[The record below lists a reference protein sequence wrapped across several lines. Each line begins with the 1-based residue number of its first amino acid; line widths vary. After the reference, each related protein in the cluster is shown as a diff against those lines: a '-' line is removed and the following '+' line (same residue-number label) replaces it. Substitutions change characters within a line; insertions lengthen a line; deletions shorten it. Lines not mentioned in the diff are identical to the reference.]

1 MEFLS
6 RFKYPLVLI
15 MAAACAVGAV
25 FLTKHYFEAKERE
38 LRDRIRQES
47 QLTDVVVASRDLQP
61 GARVDLKSMKI
72 KSIPFEFV
80 PDGAVTPDQYSSVE
94 FKFLSDPVSMGKPL
108 LRHFVEGIS
117 RVEKF
122 SDVLAIGERAITLE
136 VDGASSVEH
145 MIEAGDYIDL
155 AVRKNR
161 GVDFSLLLERVKVL
175 STGNFTVAD
184 PKAPNMYKSA
194 QYGTITLGVDGAY
207 VQDIFEAESSGSLV
221 FLLRNEKD
229 EGRAS
234 YEMTQQSLSEVVVYS
249 GGDLEGGILKAK
261 TELVQK
267 SIGLEPHKNVIR
279 NSKGR
284 VIRIADD
291 TNTEVDNKESSLKN
305 EFATNT
311 NE

>member
-15 MAAACAVGAV
+15 LAAACAVGAMY
-25 FLTKHYFEAKERE
+25 LTKHYFEAKERE

-47 QLTDVVVASRDLQP
+47 RLTDVVVASRDLQP

-80 PDGAVTPDQYSSVE
+80 PDGAVTPDQYASVE
-94 FKFLSDPVSMGKPL
+94 FKFLSDPVSMDKPL

-122 SDVLAIGERAITLE
+122 SDVLGIGERAITLE
-136 VDGASSVEH
+136 VDSASSVEH

-184 PKAPNMYKSA
+184 PKVPNMYKAA

-207 VQDIFEAESSGSLV
+207 IQDIFEAESNGSLV

-229 EGRAS
+229 EGRPT
-234 YEMTQQSLSEVVVYS
+234 YEMAQQSLSEVVIYS
-249 GGDLEGGILKAK
+249 AGELEGGILKAK

-267 SIGLEPHKNVIR
+267 SIGLDPHNNIIR
-279 NSKGR
+279 NGKGR
-284 VIRIADD
+284 IVRIATDKTPD
-291 TNTEVDNKESSLKN
+291 LDNRANDQSN
-305 EFATNT
+305 EFATAN